1 MLTRM
6 SLHTAQTLVAL
17 AASVV
22 MLLQV
27 PAKLFPA
34 IALLAS
40 SVEALMAFGLISF
53 GIRGI
58 NRGFVLG
65 VTLLVCAV
73 IVWARNGQKAAGTAS
88 TAVALVGAIQVFAV
102 AMA

>member
-1 MLTRM
+1 M

-34 IALLAS
+34 IATLAAALEALLA
-40 SVEALMAFGLISF
+40 FQLISF
-53 GIRGI
+53 SVRGI
-58 NRGFVLG
+58 NLGFVLG
-65 VTLLVCAV
+65 VTLIVCAV
-73 IVWARNGQKAAGTAS
+73 IVWARNGQKAAVTAS
-88 TAVALVGAIQVFAV
+88 TAVALIGAMQVFTTLA
-102 AMA
+102 

>member
-1 MLTRM
+1 M

-34 IALLAS
+34 IATLAAG
-40 SVEALMAFGLISF
+40 VEALLAFQLISF
-53 GIRGI
+53 SVRGI
-58 NRGFVLG
+58 NLGFVLG
-65 VTLLVCAV
+65 VTLVVCAV
-73 IVWARNGQKAAGTAS
+73 IVWARNGQKAAVTAS
-88 TAVALVGAIQVFAV
+88 TAVALIGAMQIFATL
-102 AMA
+102 A

>member
-1 MLTRM
+1 M

-34 IALLAS
+34 LATLAAGVEALLA
-40 SVEALMAFGLISF
+40 FQLISF
-53 GIRGI
+53 SVRGI
-58 NRGFVLG
+58 NLGFVLG
-65 VTLLVCAV
+65 VTLIVCAV
-73 IVWARNGQKAAGTAS
+73 IVWARNGQKAAVTAS
-88 TAVALVGAIQVFAV
+88 TAVALIGAMQVFATL
-102 AMA
+102 A

>member
-1 MLTRM
+1 M
-6 SLHTAQTLVAL
+6 SLHTAQILVAL
-17 AASVV
+17 VASVV

-34 IALLAS
+34 IAVLAS
-40 SVEALMAFGLISF
+40 GLEALLDFKLISF

-58 NRGFVLG
+58 NLGFVLG

-73 IVWARNGQKAAGTAS
+73 IVWARNPQKAAVTAS
-88 TAVALVGAIQVFAV
+88 TAVALVGAIQLFA
-102 AMA
+102 AIA